1 VNEKTIKALVDAGAI
16 KRACIIAEGAR
27 FHVEVDT
34 KTGSI
39 TASTLSGGV
48 KTWVTLDAAAKWL
61 RSLGIGK
68 AFIDVDRWQPGQ
80 RSMRL

>member
-1 VNEKTIKALVDAGAI
+1 MNEKTIKALVDAGAI

-39 TASTLSGGV
+39 TASTLNGRVVRDHRNIESWVWRKYLTYDV
-48 KTWVTLDAAAKWL
+48 KN
-61 RSLGIGK
+61 
-68 AFIDVDRWQPGQ
+68 GQ
-80 RSMRL
+80 YTA